1 MGAQADFDFEM
12 VLKAADFAARFHS
25 KQRRKTLDE
34 PYINH
39 LIRVARN
46 AVIAKLSSN
55 AVAAALLHD
64 VLEDTDATVE
74 ELEAEFPSEVVG
86 VVLLLT
92 QWWEDE
98 APIEFRRREWPKY
111 YGAIARNP
119 DALNIKLL
127 DRADNLNDMA
137 RAIHVVRTKRWAEVY
152 WRRTQEEF
160 VPLMNANPD
169 PFCLSAYENA
179 LAALRSQLDGHVE
192 VRPQP

>member
-1 MGAQADFDFEM
+1 MGRQADFDFEL

-25 KQRRKTLDE
+25 KQLRKTLDE

-74 ELEAEFPSEVVG
+74 ELEAEFPREVVG
-86 VVLLLT
+86 IVLLLT
-92 QWWEDE
+92 QWWDDD
-98 APIEFRRREWPKY
+98 APIALRRREWPKY
-111 YGAIARNP
+111 YSAIARNS

-137 RAIHVVRTKRWAEVY
+137 RALNVARRWAESY
-152 WRRTQEEF
+152 WKRTQEEF
-160 VPLMNANPD
+160 IPLMKANPD
-169 PFCLSAYENA
+169 PFCLSTYENA
-179 LAALRSQLDGHVE
+179 LAALRSKLDGYVE
-192 VRPQP
+192 LRPQS